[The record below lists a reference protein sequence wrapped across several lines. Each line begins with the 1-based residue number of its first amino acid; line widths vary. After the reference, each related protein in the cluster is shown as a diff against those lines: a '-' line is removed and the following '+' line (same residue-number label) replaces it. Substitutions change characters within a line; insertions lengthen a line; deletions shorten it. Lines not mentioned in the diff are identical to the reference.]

1 MEEMPS
7 CFKEIPGPE
16 EEVITRTP
24 AAEAPAIILMA
35 AISLSD

>member
-7 CFKEIPGPE
+7 CFKEMPGLDD
-16 EEVITRTP
+16 EVITLTP
-24 AAEAPAIILMA
+24 AALDPAIILMV